1 MSSPKVTLFDLPSRQ
16 GTTWSLNPWKT
27 RIVLNYK
34 SIPYK
39 TEWVEYPDLAPK
51 FKALG
56 IPPNPEDAP
65 GYFTDYS
72 SPAIQYEDGTYQM
85 DSWPI
90 AHSLEKQYPNP
101 PLHLEEPIVVK
112 IRDFIKDLIIP
123 LVPLV
128 LTQVPDVLLNEP
140 SAKYFLETRKKTF
153 GKPLDQVRAE
163 ADVETCWAAAAGPAK
178 EVGDLLREKEGP
190 FFLGETVSYAD
201 FIFVTLLQMFKRIDQ
216 RVFERY
222 MALDETFP
230 KVFEACQPWMEKQD

>member
-1 MSSPKVTLFDLPSRQ
+1 M
-16 GTTWSLNPWKT
+16 
-27 RIVLNYK
+27 ILNYK

-51 FKALG
+51 FKSLG

-101 PLHLEEPIVVK
+101 PLHLDEPVVVK
-112 IRDFIKDLIIP
+112 IRDLIKELIMP
-123 LVPLV
+123 LIPLV

-140 SAKYFLETRKKTF
+140 SAKYFLETRAKIFK
-153 GKPLDQVRAE
+153 KPLPQMREE
-163 ADVETCWAAAAGPAK
+163 ADVEKCWAEAAVLAK

-201 FIFVTLLQMFKRIDQ
+201 FIFVTLLQMFKRVDEG
-216 RVFERY
+216 VFERY
-222 MALDETFP
+222 LALDETFP
-230 KVFEACQPWMEKQD
+230 KVFEACKQWMDKQD

>member
-1 MSSPKVTLFDLPSRQ
+1 
-16 GTTWSLNPWKT
+16 
-27 RIVLNYK
+27 
-34 SIPYK
+34 
-39 TEWVEYPDLAPK
+39 
-51 FKALG
+51 
-56 IPPNPEDAP
+56 
-65 GYFTDYS
+65 
-72 SPAIQYEDGTYQM
+72 M

-190 FFLGETVSYAD
+190 FFLGETGELHAILCRRHLRKANAV
-201 FIFVTLLQMFKRIDQ
+201 V
-216 RVFERY
+216 
-222 MALDETFP
+222 
-230 KVFEACQPWMEKQD
+230 